1 MELGVLNKIDRELNN
16 SGNKNPD
23 HNNNDETYE
32 EKQNNGFS
40 KNHHLLEMGTELR
53 PPIASVGTLSMFAH
67 VLYCSLLEACN
78 FVHMHMRTYFI
89 KLL

>member
-23 HNNNDETYE
+23 QNADNENYE

-40 KNHHLLEMGTELR
+40 N
-53 PPIASVGTLSMFAH
+53 
-67 VLYCSLLEACN
+67 N
-78 FVHMHMRTYFI
+78 FFITHQKSI
-89 KLL
+89 KLQHLIGLQDKQESNLIMVLENG

>member
-23 HNNNDETYE
+23 QNTHDENYE

-40 KNHHLLEMGTELR
+40 NFSPRSTSSLFSSSAILEY
-53 PPIASVGTLSMFAH
+53 H
-67 VLYCSLLEACN
+67 N
-78 FVHMHMRTYFI
+78 
-89 KLL
+89 

>member
-23 HNNNDETYE
+23 QNTNDENYE

-40 KNHHLLEMGTELR
+40 NNFFYKTPKEYKASTLDWLLGQAR
-53 PPIASVGTLSMFAH
+53 I
-67 VLYCSLLEACN
+67 
-78 FVHMHMRTYFI
+78 
-89 KLL
+89 